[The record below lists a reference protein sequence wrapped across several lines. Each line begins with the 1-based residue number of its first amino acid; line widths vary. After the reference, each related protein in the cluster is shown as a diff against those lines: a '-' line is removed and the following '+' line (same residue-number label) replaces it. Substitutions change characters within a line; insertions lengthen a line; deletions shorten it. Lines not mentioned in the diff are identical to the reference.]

1 MSSVTVLSPNRC
13 HEGSRCYNIKEIYRT
28 CFIVFLYFVACSST
42 RTRIPHSLHDH
53 WRGANTEERIMK
65 AEDSVINKMKSQ
77 SSQKTTDYLSTEH
90 MFTSSPTEM
99 SESSSEKTRQPLL
112 RDVYTA
118 YKAKQDKVHTTIETK
133 EIQHNVSDLNERISL
148 KNNSV
153 VDGLEMNSGE
163 SNSQLGS
170 LIEEKELDYNSTD
183 KTNIDGKELIQLSSI
198 DVNKQLK
205 HSSSKKVKTSKNI
218 KKGNNKRSKLNET
231 SQNRQTDAINIRKT
245 TDMGL
250 TVNYLSSAE
259 TPDSLQNVEEKNRAL
274 FAVQKSTDPSTHR
287 THNTLDSKKYNFQG
301 KIKSKK
307 TEKLP
312 NKKRKKKKKVKT
324 SRIRNKS
331 LNVTS
336 KKGKKKINDISTS
349 TEFHRVRFATN
360 KRGKKDEYRESSKKN
375 KTDRFANWN
384 RLPKRVNQKQTP
396 NAEKPQKDISFELNL
411 FHKDRFKLRNELS
424 TGSKENFQQ
433 DATFLPKFFFQNSR
447 NLISTTKQIPEK
459 KIKDRLSSVSPFRLF
474 RYRNRK
480 GKQHSLNEHDH
491 FQKIVRNE
499 GSSPDKTEKQS
510 FPNPNPSI
518 VTTIRNVLKPG
529 KGKESAQQNISDNFE
544 VSKLF
549 RTTQSESTLKSRSD
563 RFKQNKQSYV
573 TMLPLTTTLDE
584 KNLERTVIVPKNV
597 KELSE
602 TDVKQTDLNEKESR
616 HTNNV
621 KHKEVTEYLKLT
633 SLPSKTSAGLN
644 DHLLNKV
651 SSAPN
656 FISTADHRHLSF
668 ENTIIKQTV
677 KGSVTDLDANLKRN
691 SSIQFNNSAPFNSD
705 FIDEVQTTHENFSS
719 KSSTDQV
726 VISELSTNPTILSS
740 GKGSSL
746 RTLYGNTKTK
756 MKKSKIPETE
766 LIYQTV
772 TPKYLW
778 QNTAQS
784 KTNREQIASQN
795 DIHFNDL
802 IKLLSTQIPHDML
815 TKLPTPKSEN
825 YKSEDNVAASS
836 GRSNEESKSS
846 VTVNYIDDS
855 TQTSISKVSDD
866 ISLKNEH
873 KYNSYSINPT
883 HGSYKHLSTSAT
895 PKELFHFPLDFDN
908 STPSKSIADE
918 KHRTSQ
924 IFSTTTKDPKTSEHT
939 ILTTKYD
946 TSVSTSE
953 LPTYSQDASVST
965 IMTNSQYK
973 ASSSHITPTHQPLFQ
988 TTMIPTLRISPITRV
1003 VSTENLSTKAA
1014 KIFQP
1019 TFPKLH
1025 SKIIVE
1031 QTSATTDKMP
1041 TSHQKSINNGNISNH
1056 ISSTLYLQPLST
1068 RRTQLSSTQH
1078 PPYITEKISKR
1089 HTTPQTTNTSSRRTP
1104 SLATTSSTRNR
1115 PHLPTTLPKQH
1126 TSSLTRKMIL
1136 PPSTIS
1142 TRNTK
1147 SHTIKLSSRTKM
1159 ITTSKFSN
1167 PHILSRSFSK
1177 PFITTIVTSKT
1188 HKPSGSIQSEATPKN
1203 ALYDF
1208 TSMTQTTKHISKDN
1222 RVPTTNTPSSNSVT
1236 PSPESVSTPSQET
1249 GSTWSQTFDKGHQNL
1264 LVVCKVDTSVNIN
1277 SDQFQNNIRN
1287 GLVQSYIEGK
1297 ALGEVNK
1304 SGSMKKRRKRSL
1316 EGSKDQVHRINEMTL
1331 TKCADGC
1338 KTGSDDVK
1346 AVIIRQDR
1354 RDALVSIYFQMQENG
1369 SVVEAEKAA
1378 EIFARLQLTEISV
1391 HLKYAIFE
1399 KVTVIKSLL
1408 PRQGHPPKPS
1418 STKWMMVT
1426 IAAPSIPV
1434 LCVIFILLSSWYRN
1448 HTRLRQKAMAD
1459 ISRGS
1464 GYTESLADVGLEI
1477 DMEKGE
1483 IVSRAGSTSV
1493 LWSEDFVASAT
1504 KETNS
1509 HAGYFGADYE
1519 SSRSNSWSAY
1529 ADPNNVFN
1537 SLRNKKRSPIPKRY
1551 QRQGKYAKKH
1561 SSSSFNFETGL
1572 EDEWLGCLLSTD
1584 YCDAGNFKAEWLQ
1597 LQSFRRCSLGANE
1610 HNTTAHQFM
1619 NPLNRF
1625 WVDTSGPI
1633 LQQCSPTSPVA
1644 GWPKNNNG
1652 KTIHP
1657 RVKHAVKLPV
1667 GPKC

>member
-1 MSSVTVLSPNRC
+1 MSSVAVLSPNRC

-42 RTRIPHSLHDH
+42 RTRIPHSLNDH
-53 WRGANTEERIMK
+53 WRGANTEGRIMK

-77 SSQKTTDYLSTEH
+77 SSQKTTDYLSAEH
-90 MFTSSPTEM
+90 MFTSSPKEM
-99 SESSSEKTRQPLL
+99 SESPSEKTRQPLL
-112 RDVYTA
+112 RNVDT
-118 YKAKQDKVHTTIETK
+118 AKQDKVHTTTIETK
-133 EIQHNVSDLNERISL
+133 EIQHNVSDVNERSSL

-153 VDGLEMNSGE
+153 VDGLEINSGE

-183 KTNIDGKELIQLSSI
+183 KSNISNIDGNKLIHLSSI
-198 DVNKQLK
+198 DVNKQVG
-205 HSSSKKVKTSKNI
+205 HSSSRNVKTSKKI
-218 KKGNNKRSKLNET
+218 QKRNNKRSKLNET
-231 SQNRQTDAINIRKT
+231 GQNRQTDAINIRKT

-250 TVNYLSSAE
+250 ADNYLSSAE
-259 TPDSLQNVEEKNRAL
+259 TPDSLQNVEEENG
-274 FAVQKSTDPSTHR
+274 AVQKSTDPSTHR
-287 THNTLDSKKYNFQG
+287 TYNTLNSKKHNFQG

-307 TEKLP
+307 TEKLT
-312 NKKRKKKKKVKT
+312 NKKRKKKKKIIKKN
-324 SRIRNKS
+324 RIRNKS

-336 KKGKKKINDISTS
+336 KKEKKKFYDISTS
-349 TEFHRVRFATN
+349 TEVHRVSFATN
-360 KRGKKDEYRESSKKN
+360 KHGKKDEYRESSNKN
-375 KTDRFANWN
+375 ETDRFTNWN
-384 RLPKRVNQKQTP
+384 RLPERVDQK
-396 NAEKPQKDISFELNL
+396 
-411 FHKDRFKLRNELS
+411 HRFKLRNK
-424 TGSKENFQQ
+424 SKENFQQ
-433 DATFLPKFFFQNSR
+433 DATFLPKFFFHDSR
-447 NLISTTKQIPEK
+447 NLISTTKQISEN

-474 RYRNRK
+474 RYKNRK
-480 GKQHSLNEHDH
+480 GKQHSLNDHNH

-499 GSSPDKTEKQS
+499 GSLPDKTVKQS
-510 FPNPNPSI
+510 FPDPNPST

-549 RTTQSESTLKSRSD
+549 RTTQSESTLRRISNRYD
-563 RFKQNKQSYV
+563 RRFKQNKQSYV
-573 TMLPLTTTLDE
+573 TILPLT
-584 KNLERTVIVPKNV
+584 KIPKNV

-602 TDVKQTDLNEKESR
+602 TDVKQKDLNEKESR
-616 HTNNV
+616 YTNNV
-621 KHKEVTEYLKLT
+621 KHKEVTEYTTDRTKWMLSDENLKLT
-633 SLPSKTSAGLN
+633 SLPSKTSDLN
-644 DHLLNKV
+644 DHLLNRD

-656 FISTADHRHLSF
+656 FISTADPRHLSF
-668 ENTIIKQTV
+668 ENTIIKQTF

-691 SSIQFNNSAPFNSD
+691 SSIQFDDSAPLNSD
-705 FIDEVQTTHENFSS
+705 FIDEVQTTHENFFP
-719 KSSTDQV
+719 KSSTGQV

-746 RTLYGNTKTK
+746 RSLYGNTKAE
-756 MKKSKIPETE
+756 MKKSKITRKQFTTPETE

-772 TPKYLW
+772 NPKYLW

-784 KTNREQIASQN
+784 KSNREQIAPQN
-795 DIHFNDL
+795 DIHSNDP
-802 IKLLSTQIPHDML
+802 INLLSTQIPHDML
-815 TKLPTPKSEN
+815 TKLPENVSLLQGLVPQSSTPKSEN

-836 GRSNEESKSS
+836 ERSNEESKSS
-846 VTVNYIDDS
+846 VTVNHIDDF
-855 TQTSISKVSDD
+855 TQTSISKVSDG
-866 ISLKNEH
+866 ISLRNEY

-883 HGSYKHLSTSAT
+883 RGSYKHLSTSAT

-908 STPSKSIADE
+908 STHSKSIVDE

-924 IFSTTTKDPKTSEHT
+924 ISSTTTKDPKTSEHT

-973 ASSSHITPTHQPLFQ
+973 ASSSHIAPTHQPLFQ

-1003 VSTENLSTKAA
+1003 VSTQNLSTKAA
-1014 KIFQP
+1014 KIFRQ
-1019 TFPKLH
+1019 TFPKLY

-1041 TSHQKSINNGNISNH
+1041 TSYQKSINNGNTSNY

-1078 PPYITEKISKR
+1078 PPYITKEISKR
-1089 HTTPQTTNTSSRRTP
+1089 RTTPQTTNTSSQRTP
-1104 SLATTSSTRNR
+1104 SLATKSSTRNR

-1147 SHTIKLSSRTKM
+1147 SHTIKLSSRTKL

-1167 PHILSRSFSK
+1167 PHILSRSFPK
-1177 PFITTIVTSKT
+1177 QFITTIVTSKT
-1188 HKPSGSIQSEATPKN
+1188 HKPNGSIQSEAIQKN
-1203 ALYDF
+1203 AQYDF

-1222 RVPTTNTPSSNSVT
+1222 RVPTSNTPSSNSVT
-1236 PSPESVSTPSQET
+1236 PSPESVSTPLQET
-1249 GSTWSQTFDKGHQNL
+1249 DSTSSQTLAKGHQNL
-1264 LVVCKVDTSVNIN
+1264 LVVCKVDTAVNIN

-1316 EGSKDQVHRINEMTL
+1316 EESTDQVHRINEMTL
-1331 TKCADGC
+1331 TKCIDGC
-1338 KTGSDDVK
+1338 KTGSDSVK

-1354 RDALVSIYFQMQENG
+1354 RDTLVSIYFQMQENG

-1509 HAGYFGADYE
+1509 HADYFGADYE

-1572 EDEWLGCLLSTD
+1572 EDECSPIYESFKPVLGRYKWPYTSTM
-1584 YCDAGNFKAEWLQ
+1584 
-1597 LQSFRRCSLGANE
+1597 QSNISCGRLAKEQQRQN
-1610 HNTTAHQFM
+1610 
-1619 NPLNRF
+1619 
-1625 WVDTSGPI
+1625 DTSTSKA
-1633 LQQCSPTSPVA
+1633 CSEAS
-1644 GWPKNNNG
+1644 G
-1652 KTIHP
+1652 
-1657 RVKHAVKLPV
+1657 RSQMLRLSLHANIISQFLAELENM
-1667 GPKC
+1667 